1 MSTQWARHLQPCALA
16 DLQTCFMPLL
26 EVKNLNK
33 SFGGLRAVDNCSF
46 SIDKGAIAALIG
58 PNGAGKT
65 TAFNLISGVMKP
77 DSGQVW
83 FNGQR
88 IDRLP
93 PHKITRLGMNRT
105 FQISRNLEDMTVLE
119 NLVVQTPVKGMKG
132 LFQRGISQDE
142 RERAEE
148 LLEFVGIAHLTYE
161 ETRNL
166 SYGQKKLMDFAAMLM
181 SEPKMILL
189 DEPAGGVNPALL
201 ETIVERI
208 QALNQHGITF
218 LIVEHN
224 MDLVMGISNPVVVM
238 AYGSVIGQGTPD
250 EIQAAPDVMEA
261 YLGQAS

>member
-1 MSTQWARHLQPCALA
+1 MS
-16 DLQTCFMPLL
+16 LL

-33 SFGGLRAVDNCSF
+33 SFGGLRAVDDCSF
-46 SIDKGAIAALIG
+46 AVEQGAIAALIG

-65 TAFNLISGVMKP
+65 TAFNLISGVLKP
-77 DSGQVW
+77 DSGQV
-83 FNGQR
+83 FFDGQR
-88 IDRLP
+88 IDRQP
-93 PHKITRLGMNRT
+93 PHKITRWGMNRT

-119 NLVVQTPVKGMKG
+119 NLIVQSPVQGLRG
-132 LFQRGISQDE
+132 LFRNSITKQE

-208 QALNQHGITF
+208 QTLNQQGVTF

-224 MDLVMGISNPVVVM
+224 MDLVMSISDPVIVM
-238 AYGSVIGQGTPD
+238 AYGSVISHGTPD
-250 EIQAAPDVMEA
+250 EVQSNPDVLEA
-261 YLGQAS
+261 YLG